1 MLRRAKIKRISCTNQ
16 TCMNE
21 PLLFFPLYL
30 ADMPAIHGCP
40 VNVDLTVHV
49 LHINKARS

>member
-1 MLRRAKIKRISCTNQ
+1 
-16 TCMNE
+16 MNE

-30 ADMPAIHGCP
+30 ADMPAVHGCP

-49 LHINKARS
+49 LHINKALSQVFFPVVVVVVFST